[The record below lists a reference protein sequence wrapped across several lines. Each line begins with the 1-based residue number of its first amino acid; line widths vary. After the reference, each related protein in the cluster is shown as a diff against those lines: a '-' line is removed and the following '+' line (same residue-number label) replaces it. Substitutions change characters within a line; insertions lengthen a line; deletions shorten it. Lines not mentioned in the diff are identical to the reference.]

1 MSWEEDLENIDFDDA
16 NFDDMLAELDMEVIT
31 GGSTM
36 NQVGDVQ
43 VPPEAAA
50 ACHCQDR

>member
-1 MSWEEDLENIDFDDA
+1 MSWEEDLENMDFNDA

-36 NQVGDVQ
+36 NQVNDVY

-50 ACHCQDR
+50 AYHWQDC